1 MIVKLIKRKTQ
12 KRWILGFTQTRPFES
27 VPVSAATTVI
37 LELVYLTGLV
47 GYYTTADGETP
58 RYSFIC
64 FSCLSICRVALAR
77 SFLVSAVV
85 LIRQESE
92 RLLTRRRT
100 ARKMSKQKAADEK
113 GGRLTVQRGASG
125 YFFLSPATIAQQKRF
140 SFSFWNSSA
149 GHGPSPSE
157 ITSSMRPVR
166 LFSKWRCHPKC
177 LRCCEPATRESR
189 MALPKN
195 ATYGTVFAFR
205 SQSEQR
211 FSHRRADTRSSIR
224 KYIERWLWLGRPNT
238 ESNQNSIRPLSNK
251 KLAYKLE

>member
-37 LELVYLTGLV
+37 LKLVYLTGFV

-58 RYSFIC
+58 QYIVLFVS
-64 FSCLSICRVALAR
+64 RVYRFALAR

-125 YFFLSPATIAQQKRF
+125 YFFLSPATIAQRF

-166 LFSKWRCHPKC
+166 
-177 LRCCEPATRESR
+177 
-189 MALPKN
+189 
-195 ATYGTVFAFR
+195 
-205 SQSEQR
+205 
-211 FSHRRADTRSSIR
+211 SSIR
-224 KYIERWLWLGRPNT
+224 KYIERWLWLGRP
-238 ESNQNSIRPLSNK
+238 
-251 KLAYKLE
+251 